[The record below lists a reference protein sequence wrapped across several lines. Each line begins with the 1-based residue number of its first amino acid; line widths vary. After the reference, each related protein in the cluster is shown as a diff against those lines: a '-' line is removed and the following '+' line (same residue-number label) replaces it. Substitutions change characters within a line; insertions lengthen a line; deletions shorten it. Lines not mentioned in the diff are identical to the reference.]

1 MNTKWRIEQV
11 GGGQI
16 ADTGD
21 YGDSMYLLTNG
32 DIELVTRDE
41 LDIKWPEI
49 EVLLKVLDQ
58 YKWEDWKSDDRE
70 FVIHILRD
78 QLRQWKSVAEQM
90 YGAMDHL
97 VPTDIEYCDQ
107 AWKAIQDYQE
117 LKENIQEI

>member
-21 YGDSMYLLTNG
+21 YSDPMYMLTNG